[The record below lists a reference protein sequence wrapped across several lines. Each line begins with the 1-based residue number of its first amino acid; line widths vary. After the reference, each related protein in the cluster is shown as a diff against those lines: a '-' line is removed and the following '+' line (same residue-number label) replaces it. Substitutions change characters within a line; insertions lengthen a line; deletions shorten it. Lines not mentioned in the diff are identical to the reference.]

1 MLKSLTIKFNK
12 VKPSEGSNEN
22 IQDPDPSSE
31 SRQATGQ
38 GENKNE
44 KKSLKTQMPPV
55 SAEES
60 QTKIQAQ
67 TLCCEQTTAVG
78 SPQTLW
84 AKQLSTSKIPVLQVQ
99 HSADKV
105 SEKNT
110 HEDKT
115 TNPDSQN
122 PTASTGAKPE
132 QKEMGTGKE
141 DPVRSE
147 LKYITSEIKP
157 GIKLDVNTDWKFF
170 HKTRIPP
177 ESTSV
182 LSTLKSQKY
191 CCQKL
196 DAAFE
201 DGTDQYQKQQERHT
215 GEASGAIYE
224 PAAAASQKLR
234 LYVFSG
240 STYGHVRHEGL
251 SLAITGSS
259 QDYTSE
265 NSLVVQWLG
274 LKVVAAMRSDSI
286 SAKPTAVS
294 STQESSAKLKEEHSQ
309 KAPLIEYLKRLRL
322 PKSIDSYTDRFY
334 LLWLLLVT
342 IAFNWNCW
350 FIPLRMV
357 FPYQTP
363 HNTHYWLITD
373 LVCDTIYLFDLLLI
387 QPRLQFMR
395 GGDIIVDSNELK
407 RHYRNSTKFQLDM
420 ASIMPFDVFYLFFG
434 FNPIFRTNRMLKM
447 QDVIGAATANQNNFR
462 ICMDHTIAY
471 MNTYSIPKIVQ
482 NRVRTWYEYTWASQ
496 RMLDESDLLETLP
509 TTMQL
514 ALTVDV
520 NFGVISKVDLFKAS
534 ASPGNSEC
542 PNALMKVI
550 TSAVPQTLCPVVTS
564 PQCLPEVPGM
574 PPALARHRGD
584 GSHCLALLLRVQIK
598 QRAPPAQALG
608 CDTQMIY
615 DMLLR
620 LKSIVYLPGDF
631 VCKKGE
637 IGKEM
642 YIIKQGEVQ
651 VLGGADGTQ
660 VLVTLK
666 AGAVFGEISLL
677 AARGGNRRTAN
688 VVAHG
693 FANLLTLD
701 KKTLQEILVHYPDS
715 EKLLMKKARVLLKN
729 KAPGTGATPPNKGL
743 AFLFPPKQETPKMFK
758 ALLGSSG
765 KAGLARLLT
774 LKREQTGQRKDEN
787 QEEEDK
793 GKESEDKGR
802 ATAEKPL
809 EASKCQTSPITA
821 EEAPQAITKAVLP
834 RGTTRQSL
842 IISMA
847 PSAEAG
853 EEVLT
858 IEVKEKAK
866 Q

>member
-1 MLKSLTIKFNK
+1 MFKSLTIRFNK
-12 VKPSEGSNEN
+12 VKPSEGSDESK
-22 IQDPDPSSE
+22 QGPDPSSDSQQPTKQE
-31 SRQATGQ
+31 
-38 GENKNE
+38 ENKNE
-44 KKSLKTQMPPV
+44 KISLKTKMPPV
-55 SAEES
+55 AAEES
-60 QTKIQAQ
+60 HTKIQD
-67 TLCCEQTTAVG
+67 
-78 SPQTLW
+78 
-84 AKQLSTSKIPVLQVQ
+84 KI
-99 HSADKV
+99 
-105 SEKNT
+105 SEKNML
-110 HEDKT
+110 ENKT
-115 TNPDSQN
+115 TNPESQN
-122 PTASTGAKPE
+122 PAESTGTKPE

-141 DPVRSE
+141 GLVSPTSKLLGAPVINEYADAQLHNLVRRLRQRTE
-147 LKYITSEIKP
+147 FYKK
-157 GIKLDVNTDWKFF
+157 KLVEDDMSS
-170 HKTRIPP
+170 P
-177 ESTSV
+177 E
-182 LSTLKSQKY
+182 
-191 CCQKL
+191 
-196 DAAFE
+196 
-201 DGTDQYQKQQERHT
+201 
-215 GEASGAIYE
+215 
-224 PAAAASQKLR
+224 
-234 LYVFSG
+234 G
-240 STYGHVRHEGL
+240 SPQT
-251 SLAITGSS
+251 
-259 QDYTSE
+259 
-265 NSLVVQWLG
+265 
-274 LKVVAAMRSDSI
+274 
-286 SAKPTAVS
+286 AKPTVVS
-294 STQESSAKLKEEHSQ
+294 STQETNAKLKEEHYQ
-309 KAPLIEYLKRLRL
+309 KVPLTEYLKRIRL

-350 FIPLRMV
+350 LIPLRMV

-363 HNTHYWLITD
+363 DNARYWLTTD
-373 LVCDTIYLFDLLLI
+373 IVCDAIYLFDLLLI

-407 RHYRNSTKFQLDM
+407 RHYRSSRKFQLDV
-420 ASIMPFDVFYLFFG
+420 ASIMPFDFFYLFFG
-434 FNPIFRTNRMLKM
+434 FNPVFRTNRMLKYTSFFEFNHHLESIMNKAYIYRVIRTTGYLLFTLHINACMYYWASNYEGIGTTRWVYDGEGNKYLRCYYWAVRTLITIGGLPEPQTSFEIVFQLLNFFSGVFVFSSLIGQM

-482 NRVRTWYEYTWASQ
+482 NRVRTWYEYTWDSQ

-520 NFGVISKVDLFKAS
+520 NFSIISKVDLFK
-534 ASPGNSEC
+534 
-542 PNALMKVI
+542 
-550 TSAVPQTLCPVVTS
+550 
-564 PQCLPEVPGM
+564 
-574 PPALARHRGD
+574 
-584 GSHCLALLLRVQIK
+584 
-598 QRAPPAQALG
+598 G

-651 VLGGADGTQ
+651 VLGGADGAQ

-677 AARGGNRRTAN
+677 AAKGGNRRTAN

-758 ALLGSSG
+758 ALLGGSG
-765 KAGLARLLT
+765 RAGLARLLT
-774 LKREQTGQRKDEN
+774 LKREQTIQVIRRRERGAVTETTGLNTPSQNKSEN
-787 QEEEDK
+787 SEEEAK
-793 GKESEDKGR
+793 GKEYEDKGR
-802 ATAEKPL
+802 EPEEKPL
-809 EASKCQTSPITA
+809 ETPKCRTSSMTA
-821 EEAPQAITKAVLP
+821 EEAPQSIRRAVLP
-834 RGTTRQSL
+834 RGATRQSL

>member
-1 MLKSLTIKFNK
+1 
-12 VKPSEGSNEN
+12 
-22 IQDPDPSSE
+22 
-31 SRQATGQ
+31 
-38 GENKNE
+38 
-44 KKSLKTQMPPV
+44 
-55 SAEES
+55 
-60 QTKIQAQ
+60 
-67 TLCCEQTTAVG
+67 
-78 SPQTLW
+78 
-84 AKQLSTSKIPVLQVQ
+84 
-99 HSADKV
+99 
-105 SEKNT
+105 
-110 HEDKT
+110 
-115 TNPDSQN
+115 DSQN

-141 DPVRSE
+141 DPVS
-147 LKYITSEIKP
+147 KP
-157 GIKLDVNTDWKFF
+157 PVINEYADAQLHSLVRRLRQRTDFYKRKLVEADVSS
-170 HKTRIPP
+170 P
-177 ESTSV
+177 ESSPQT
-182 LSTLKSQKY
+182 
-191 CCQKL
+191 
-196 DAAFE
+196 
-201 DGTDQYQKQQERHT
+201 
-215 GEASGAIYE
+215 
-224 PAAAASQKLR
+224 
-234 LYVFSG
+234 
-240 STYGHVRHEGL
+240 
-251 SLAITGSS
+251 
-259 QDYTSE
+259 
-265 NSLVVQWLG
+265 
-274 LKVVAAMRSDSI
+274 
-286 SAKPTAVS
+286 AKPTAVS

-309 KAPLIEYLKRLRL
+309 KVPLIEYLKRLRL
-322 PKSIDSYTDRFY
+322 PKNRFY
-334 LLWLLLVT
+334 LLWLSLVT

-395 GGDIIVDSNELK
+395 GGDIIVSRGSGAAETDKEYQRLNYKTPVHVCL
-407 RHYRNSTKFQLDM
+407 
-420 ASIMPFDVFYLFFG
+420 
-434 FNPIFRTNRMLKM
+434 TNRMLKYTSFFEFNHHLESIMNKAYIYRVIRTTGYLLFTLHINACMYYWASSYEGIGSTRWVYDGEGNKYLRCYYWAVRTLITIGGLPEPQTLFEIVFQLLNFFSGVFVFSSLIGQM

-520 NFGVISKVDLFKAS
+520 NFGVISKVDLFK
-534 ASPGNSEC
+534 
-542 PNALMKVI
+542 
-550 TSAVPQTLCPVVTS
+550 
-564 PQCLPEVPGM
+564 
-574 PPALARHRGD
+574 
-584 GSHCLALLLRVQIK
+584 
-598 QRAPPAQALG
+598 G

-774 LKREQTGQRKDEN
+774 LKREQTAQVMGQRE
-787 QEEEDK
+787 
-793 GKESEDKGR
+793 R
-802 ATAEKPL
+802 R
-809 EASKCQTSPITA
+809 
-821 EEAPQAITKAVLP
+821 AITETS
-834 RGTTRQSL
+834 R
-842 IISMA
+842 
-847 PSAEAG
+847 
-853 EEVLT
+853 
-858 IEVKEKAK
+858 
-866 Q
+866 

>member
-1 MLKSLTIKFNK
+1 H
-12 VKPSEGSNEN
+12 
-22 IQDPDPSSE
+22 
-31 SRQATGQ
+31 
-38 GENKNE
+38 
-44 KKSLKTQMPPV
+44 
-55 SAEES
+55 EES
-60 QTKIQAQ
+60 DTTERLHFHFSPSCIGEGNGNPLQCSCLENPRDRGAWWAAVYGVAQ
-67 TLCCEQTTAVG
+67 SRTRLKRLTPVINEYADAQLHSLVRRLRQRTDFYKRKLVQG
-78 SPQTLW
+78 DMSSPESSPQT
-84 AKQLSTSKIPVLQVQ
+84 
-99 HSADKV
+99 
-105 SEKNT
+105 
-110 HEDKT
+110 
-115 TNPDSQN
+115 
-122 PTASTGAKPE
+122 
-132 QKEMGTGKE
+132 
-141 DPVRSE
+141 
-147 LKYITSEIKP
+147 
-157 GIKLDVNTDWKFF
+157 
-170 HKTRIPP
+170 
-177 ESTSV
+177 
-182 LSTLKSQKY
+182 
-191 CCQKL
+191 
-196 DAAFE
+196 
-201 DGTDQYQKQQERHT
+201 
-215 GEASGAIYE
+215 
-224 PAAAASQKLR
+224 
-234 LYVFSG
+234 
-240 STYGHVRHEGL
+240 
-251 SLAITGSS
+251 
-259 QDYTSE
+259 
-265 NSLVVQWLG
+265 
-274 LKVVAAMRSDSI
+274 
-286 SAKPTAVS
+286 AKPTAVS

-309 KAPLIEYLKRLRL
+309 KAPLTEYLKRLRL

-334 LLWLLLVT
+334 LLWLSLVT

-350 FIPLRMV
+350 FIPLRVV

-373 LVCDTIYLFDLLLI
+373 LICDTIYLFDLLLI

-420 ASIMPFDVFYLFFG
+420 ASIMPFDVFYLVFG
-434 FNPIFRTNRMLKM
+434 LNPIFRTNRMLKYSSFFEFNHHLESIMNKAYIYRVIRTTGYLLFTLHINACMYYWASNYEGIGSTRWVYDGEGNKYLRCYYWAVRTLITIGGLPEPQTSFEIVFQLLNFFSGVFVFSSLIGQM

-471 MNTYSIPKIVQ
+471 MNTYSIPKTVQ

-520 NFGVISKVDLFKAS
+520 NFGVISKVDLFK
-534 ASPGNSEC
+534 
-542 PNALMKVI
+542 
-550 TSAVPQTLCPVVTS
+550 
-564 PQCLPEVPGM
+564 
-574 PPALARHRGD
+574 
-584 GSHCLALLLRVQIK
+584 
-598 QRAPPAQALG
+598 G

-774 LKREQTGQRKDEN
+774 LKREQTAQVIGQRERRAVT
-787 QEEEDK
+787 ETP
-793 GKESEDKGR
+793 GR
-802 ATAEKPL
+802 NTLRQAPTL
-809 EASKCQTSPITA
+809 ILCQT
-821 EEAPQAITKAVLP
+821 L
-834 RGTTRQSL
+834 G
-842 IISMA
+842 
-847 PSAEAG
+847 
-853 EEVLT
+853 
-858 IEVKEKAK
+858 
-866 Q
+866 

>member
-31 SRQATGQ
+31 SRQATEQ

-60 QTKIQAQ
+60 QTKIQ
-67 TLCCEQTTAVG
+67 
-78 SPQTLW
+78 
-84 AKQLSTSKIPVLQVQ
+84 
-99 HSADKV
+99 DKV

-141 DPVRSE
+141 DPVS
-147 LKYITSEIKP
+147 KP
-157 GIKLDVNTDWKFF
+157 PVAPVINEYADAQLHSLVRRLRQRTDFYKRKLVEADMSS
-170 HKTRIPP
+170 P
-177 ESTSV
+177 ESSPQT
-182 LSTLKSQKY
+182 
-191 CCQKL
+191 
-196 DAAFE
+196 
-201 DGTDQYQKQQERHT
+201 
-215 GEASGAIYE
+215 
-224 PAAAASQKLR
+224 
-234 LYVFSG
+234 
-240 STYGHVRHEGL
+240 
-251 SLAITGSS
+251 
-259 QDYTSE
+259 
-265 NSLVVQWLG
+265 
-274 LKVVAAMRSDSI
+274 
-286 SAKPTAVS
+286 AKPTAVS

-309 KAPLIEYLKRLRL
+309 KVPLIEYLKRLRL

-334 LLWLLLVT
+334 LLWLSLVT

-373 LVCDTIYLFDLLLI
+373 LVCDTTYLFDLLLI

-434 FNPIFRTNRMLKM
+434 FNPIFRTNRMLKYTSFFEFNHHLESIMNKAYIYRVIRTTGYLLFTLHINACMYYWASNYEGIGSTRWVYDGEGNKYLRCYYWAVRTLITIGGLPEPQTLFEIVFQLLNFFSGVFVFSSLIGQM

-520 NFGVISKVDLFKAS
+520 NFGVISKVDLFK
-534 ASPGNSEC
+534 
-542 PNALMKVI
+542 
-550 TSAVPQTLCPVVTS
+550 
-564 PQCLPEVPGM
+564 
-574 PPALARHRGD
+574 
-584 GSHCLALLLRVQIK
+584 
-598 QRAPPAQALG
+598 G

-774 LKREQTGQRKDEN
+774 LKREQTAQRKDEN

-809 EASKCQTSPITA
+809 EASKCQTSSITA
-821 EEAPQAITKAVLP
+821 EEAPQAIRNAVLP

>member
-1 MLKSLTIKFNK
+1 DH
-12 VKPSEGSNEN
+12 P
-22 IQDPDPSSE
+22 
-31 SRQATGQ
+31 
-38 GENKNE
+38 E
-44 KKSLKTQMPPV
+44 KTKT
-55 SAEES
+55 S
-60 QTKIQAQ
+60 I
-67 TLCCEQTTAVG
+67 
-78 SPQTLW
+78 
-84 AKQLSTSKIPVLQVQ
+84 IY
-99 HSADKV
+99 KV

-110 HEDKT
+110 HEDRT
-115 TNPDSQN
+115 TNPDPQN
-122 PTASTGAKPE
+122 PAASTGAKPE
-132 QKEMGTGKE
+132 QKEMETGKE
-141 DPVRSE
+141 DPVS
-147 LKYITSEIKP
+147 KP
-157 GIKLDVNTDWKFF
+157 PVAPVINEYADAQLHSLVRRLRQRTDFYKRKLVQGDMSS
-170 HKTRIPP
+170 P
-177 ESTSV
+177 ESSPQT
-182 LSTLKSQKY
+182 
-191 CCQKL
+191 
-196 DAAFE
+196 
-201 DGTDQYQKQQERHT
+201 
-215 GEASGAIYE
+215 
-224 PAAAASQKLR
+224 
-234 LYVFSG
+234 
-240 STYGHVRHEGL
+240 
-251 SLAITGSS
+251 
-259 QDYTSE
+259 
-265 NSLVVQWLG
+265 
-274 LKVVAAMRSDSI
+274 
-286 SAKPTAVS
+286 AKPTAVS

-309 KAPLIEYLKRLRL
+309 KAPLTEYLKRLRL

-334 LLWLLLVT
+334 LLWLSLVT

-350 FIPLRMV
+350 FIPLRVV

-373 LVCDTIYLFDLLLI
+373 LICDTIYLFDLLLI

-420 ASIMPFDVFYLFFG
+420 ASIMPFDVFYLVFG
-434 FNPIFRTNRMLKM
+434 LNPIFRTNRMLKYSSFFEFNHHLESIMNKAYIYRVIRTTGYLLFTLHINACMYYWASNYEGIGSTRWVYDGEGNKYLRCYYWAVRTLITIGGLPEPQTSFEIVFQLLNFFSGVFVFSSLIGQM

-471 MNTYSIPKIVQ
+471 MNTYSIPKTVQ

-520 NFGVISKVDLFKAS
+520 NFGVISKVDLFK
-534 ASPGNSEC
+534 
-542 PNALMKVI
+542 
-550 TSAVPQTLCPVVTS
+550 
-564 PQCLPEVPGM
+564 
-574 PPALARHRGD
+574 
-584 GSHCLALLLRVQIK
+584 
-598 QRAPPAQALG
+598 G

-774 LKREQTGQRKDEN
+774 LKREQTAQVIGQRERRAEQKCK
-787 QEEEDK
+787 EEEDK

-809 EASKCQTSPITA
+809 ETSKCETSSITA
-821 EEAPQAITKAVLP
+821 EEAPQATRKAVLP
-834 RGTTRQSL
+834 RGTTRHSL

>member
-1 MLKSLTIKFNK
+1 MFKSLTIKFNK
-12 VKPSEGSNEN
+12 VKPSEGGNEN
-22 IQDPDPSSE
+22 KQDPDASSE

-44 KKSLKTQMPPV
+44 KKSLKTKMPPV
-55 SAEES
+55 STEES
-60 QTKIQAQ
+60 QTKIQ
-67 TLCCEQTTAVG
+67 
-78 SPQTLW
+78 
-84 AKQLSTSKIPVLQVQ
+84 
-99 HSADKV
+99 DKV

-122 PTASTGAKPE
+122 PAALTGAKPE

-141 DPVRSE
+141 DPVS
-147 LKYITSEIKP
+147 KP
-157 GIKLDVNTDWKFF
+157 PVAPVINEYADTQLHNLVRRLRQRTDFYKRKLVEGDMSS
-170 HKTRIPP
+170 P
-177 ESTSV
+177 ESSPQT
-182 LSTLKSQKY
+182 
-191 CCQKL
+191 
-196 DAAFE
+196 
-201 DGTDQYQKQQERHT
+201 
-215 GEASGAIYE
+215 
-224 PAAAASQKLR
+224 
-234 LYVFSG
+234 
-240 STYGHVRHEGL
+240 
-251 SLAITGSS
+251 
-259 QDYTSE
+259 
-265 NSLVVQWLG
+265 
-274 LKVVAAMRSDSI
+274 
-286 SAKPTAVS
+286 AKPSVVS
-294 STQESSAKLKEEHSQ
+294 SAQESSAKLKEEDS
-309 KAPLIEYLKRLRL
+309 KKVPLSGYLKRLRL
-322 PKSIDSYTDRFY
+322 PEHIDSYTDRFY
-334 LLWLLLVT
+334 LLWLSLVS

-350 FIPLRMV
+350 FIPLRVV

-363 HNTHYWLITD
+363 HNTLYWLITD
-373 LVCDTIYLFDLLLI
+373 LICDAIYLFDLLLI

-395 GGDIIVDSNELK
+395 GGDIIVDSKELK

-434 FNPIFRTNRMLKM
+434 FNPIFRTNRMLKYTSFFEFNHQLESIMNKAYIYRVIRTTGYLLFTLHINACLYYWASDYEGIGSTRWVYDGEGNKYLRCYYWAVRTLITIGGLPEPQTSFEIVFQLLNFFSGVFVFSSLIGQM

-520 NFGVISKVDLFKAS
+520 NFGVISKVDLFK
-534 ASPGNSEC
+534 
-542 PNALMKVI
+542 
-550 TSAVPQTLCPVVTS
+550 
-564 PQCLPEVPGM
+564 
-574 PPALARHRGD
+574 
-584 GSHCLALLLRVQIK
+584 
-598 QRAPPAQALG
+598 G

-729 KAPGTGATPPNKGL
+729 KAPATGTTPPNKGL

-758 ALLGSSG
+758 ALLGGSG
-765 KAGLARLLT
+765 KAGLARLLM
-774 LKREQTGQRKDEN
+774 LKREQTAQRKDEN

-809 EASKCQTSPITA
+809 ETSKCAGSSITA
-821 EEAPQAITKAVLP
+821 EEAPQAIRKAVLP

-858 IEVKEKAK
+858 IEVKEKA
-866 Q
+866 QQ

>member
-1 MLKSLTIKFNK
+1 MFKSLTIKFNK
-12 VKPSEGSNEN
+12 VKPSEGGNEN
-22 IQDPDPSSE
+22 KQDPDPSGE
-31 SRQATGQ
+31 SQQATRQ

-44 KKSLKTQMPPV
+44 KQSLKTKMPPA
-55 SAEES
+55 SGEES
-60 QTKIQAQ
+60 QTKIQ
-67 TLCCEQTTAVG
+67 
-78 SPQTLW
+78 
-84 AKQLSTSKIPVLQVQ
+84 
-99 HSADKV
+99 DKV

-110 HEDKT
+110 HENKT

-122 PTASTGAKPE
+122 PAASTGAQPE
-132 QKEMGTGKE
+132 QKAMGTGKE
-141 DPVRSE
+141 DPGSKPPVAPVINDYADAQLQNLVRR
-147 LKYITSEIKP
+147 LRQRTDFYKR
-157 GIKLDVNTDWKFF
+157 KLVEGDMSS
-170 HKTRIPP
+170 P
-177 ESTSV
+177 ESSPQT
-182 LSTLKSQKY
+182 
-191 CCQKL
+191 
-196 DAAFE
+196 
-201 DGTDQYQKQQERHT
+201 
-215 GEASGAIYE
+215 
-224 PAAAASQKLR
+224 
-234 LYVFSG
+234 
-240 STYGHVRHEGL
+240 
-251 SLAITGSS
+251 
-259 QDYTSE
+259 
-265 NSLVVQWLG
+265 
-274 LKVVAAMRSDSI
+274 
-286 SAKPTAVS
+286 AKPTVVS

-309 KAPLIEYLKRLRL
+309 KVPLTQHLKRLRL
-322 PKSIDSYTDRFY
+322 PKSIDSYTDRGY
-334 LLWLLLVT
+334 LLWLSLVT

-350 FIPLRMV
+350 LIPLRVV

-363 HNTHYWLITD
+363 NNAGYWLITD
-373 LVCDTIYLFDLLLI
+373 VVCDSIYLFDLLLI

-407 RHYRNSTKFQLDM
+407 RHYRNSKKFQLDM
-420 ASIMPFDVFYLFFG
+420 ASIMPSDVFYLFFG
-434 FNPIFRTNRMLKM
+434 FNPIFRTNRMLKYTSFFEFNHHLESIMNKAYIYRVIRTTGYLLFTLHINACLYYWASNYEGIGSTRWVYDGEGNKYLRCYYWAVRTLITIGGLPEPQTSFEIVFQLLNFFSGVFVFSSLIGQM

-520 NFGVISKVDLFKAS
+520 NFSIISKVDLFK
-534 ASPGNSEC
+534 
-542 PNALMKVI
+542 
-550 TSAVPQTLCPVVTS
+550 
-564 PQCLPEVPGM
+564 
-574 PPALARHRGD
+574 
-584 GSHCLALLLRVQIK
+584 
-598 QRAPPAQALG
+598 G

-620 LKSIVYLPGDF
+620 LRSIVYLPGDF

-651 VLGGADGTQ
+651 VLGGADGAQ

-729 KAPGTGATPPNKGL
+729 KAPGAGATPPNKGL

-774 LKREQTGQRKDEN
+774 LKREQTAQRKHEN

-793 GKESEDKGR
+793 GKESEDKGKEP
-802 ATAEKPL
+802 AEKAL
-809 EASKCQTSPITA
+809 ETSRCQTRSITT
-821 EEAPQAITKAVLP
+821 EEAPRAIGKADLS

-847 PSAEAG
+847 PSAEGG

>member
-1 MLKSLTIKFNK
+1 MFKSLTIKFNK
-12 VKPSEGSNEN
+12 VKPSEGGNEN
-22 IQDPDPSSE
+22 KKDPDPSGE
-31 SRQATGQ
+31 SRQATRQ

-44 KKSLKTQMPPV
+44 KKSLKTKMPPV

-60 QTKIQAQ
+60 QTKIQ
-67 TLCCEQTTAVG
+67 
-78 SPQTLW
+78 
-84 AKQLSTSKIPVLQVQ
+84 
-99 HSADKV
+99 DKV

-110 HEDKT
+110 HENKT

-122 PTASTGAKPE
+122 PAASTGAKAE
-132 QKEMGTGKE
+132 QKAVGTGK
-141 DPVRSE
+141 DDLGSKPPVAPVINDYADAQLHNLVRR
-147 LKYITSEIKP
+147 LRQRTDFYKR
-157 GIKLDVNTDWKFF
+157 KLVEGDMSS
-170 HKTRIPP
+170 P
-177 ESTSV
+177 ESSPQT
-182 LSTLKSQKY
+182 
-191 CCQKL
+191 
-196 DAAFE
+196 
-201 DGTDQYQKQQERHT
+201 
-215 GEASGAIYE
+215 
-224 PAAAASQKLR
+224 
-234 LYVFSG
+234 
-240 STYGHVRHEGL
+240 
-251 SLAITGSS
+251 
-259 QDYTSE
+259 
-265 NSLVVQWLG
+265 
-274 LKVVAAMRSDSI
+274 
-286 SAKPTAVS
+286 AKPTVVS

-309 KAPLIEYLKRLRL
+309 KVPLTQHLKRLRL
-322 PKSIDSYTDRFY
+322 PKSIDSYTDRGY
-334 LLWLLLVT
+334 LLWLSLVT

-350 FIPLRMV
+350 FIPLRVV

-363 HNTHYWLITD
+363 HNAGYWLITD
-373 LVCDTIYLFDLLLI
+373 IVCDTIYLFDLLLI

-395 GGDIIVDSNELK
+395 GGDIIYTSFFEFNHHLESIMNK
-407 RHYRNSTKFQLDM
+407 AYIYRVIRTTGYLLFTLHINACLYYWASTYEGIGSTRWVYDGEGNKYLRCYYWAVRTLITIGGLPEPQTSFEIVFQLLNFF
-420 ASIMPFDVFYLFFG
+420 SGVFVFSSLIG
-434 FNPIFRTNRMLKM
+434 QM

-471 MNTYSIPKIVQ
+471 MNTYSIPKMVQ

-496 RMLDESDLLETLP
+496 RMLGLFFSLLFFL
-509 TTMQL
+509 
-514 ALTVDV
+514 
-520 NFGVISKVDLFKAS
+520 K
-534 ASPGNSEC
+534 
-542 PNALMKVI
+542 
-550 TSAVPQTLCPVVTS
+550 
-564 PQCLPEVPGM
+564 
-574 PPALARHRGD
+574 
-584 GSHCLALLLRVQIK
+584 
-598 QRAPPAQALG
+598 G

-651 VLGGADGTQ
+651 VLGGADGAQ

-774 LKREQTGQRKDEN
+774 LKREQTAQRKDEN

-793 GKESEDKGR
+793 GEESEDKGKEP
-802 ATAEKPL
+802 AEKPL
-809 EASKCQTSPITA
+809 ETSKCQTSSITA
-821 EEAPQAITKAVLP
+821 EEAPQAIRKAVLA
-834 RGTTRQSL
+834 RGTTHQSL

-847 PSAEAG
+847 PSAEGG

>member
-12 VKPSEGSNEN
+12 VKPSEGGNEN
-22 IQDPDPSSE
+22 KQDPDPSGE
-31 SRQATGQ
+31 SRQATRQ

-44 KKSLKTQMPPV
+44 KKSLKTKMPPV

-60 QTKIQAQ
+60 QTKIQ
-67 TLCCEQTTAVG
+67 
-78 SPQTLW
+78 
-84 AKQLSTSKIPVLQVQ
+84 
-99 HSADKV
+99 DKV

-110 HEDKT
+110 HENKT

-122 PTASTGAKPE
+122 PAASTGAKPE
-132 QKEMGTGKE
+132 QKETGTGKE
-141 DPVRSE
+141 DLGSKPPVAPIINDYADAQLHNLVRR
-147 LKYITSEIKP
+147 LRQRTDFYKR
-157 GIKLDVNTDWKFF
+157 KLVEGDMSS
-170 HKTRIPP
+170 P
-177 ESTSV
+177 ESSPQT
-182 LSTLKSQKY
+182 
-191 CCQKL
+191 
-196 DAAFE
+196 
-201 DGTDQYQKQQERHT
+201 
-215 GEASGAIYE
+215 
-224 PAAAASQKLR
+224 
-234 LYVFSG
+234 
-240 STYGHVRHEGL
+240 
-251 SLAITGSS
+251 
-259 QDYTSE
+259 
-265 NSLVVQWLG
+265 
-274 LKVVAAMRSDSI
+274 
-286 SAKPTAVS
+286 AKPTVVS

-309 KAPLIEYLKRLRL
+309 KVPLTQHLKRLRL
-322 PKSIDSYTDRFY
+322 PKSIDSYTDRGY
-334 LLWLLLVT
+334 LLWLSLVT

-350 FIPLRMV
+350 FIPLRVV

-363 HNTHYWLITD
+363 HNEGYWLITD
-373 LVCDTIYLFDLLLI
+373 LVCDTIYLSDLLLI

-407 RHYRNSTKFQLDM
+407 RHYRNSKKFQLDM

-434 FNPIFRTNRMLKM
+434 FNPIFRTNRMLKYTSFFEFNHHLESIMNKAYIYRVIRTTGYLLFTLHINACMYYWASNYEGIGSTRWVYDGEGNKYLRCYYWAVRTLITIGGLPEPQTSFEIVFQLLNFFSGVFVFSSLIGQM

-520 NFGVISKVDLFKAS
+520 NFSIISKVDLFK
-534 ASPGNSEC
+534 
-542 PNALMKVI
+542 
-550 TSAVPQTLCPVVTS
+550 
-564 PQCLPEVPGM
+564 
-574 PPALARHRGD
+574 
-584 GSHCLALLLRVQIK
+584 
-598 QRAPPAQALG
+598 G

-651 VLGGADGTQ
+651 VLGGADGAQ

-774 LKREQTGQRKDEN
+774 LKREQTAQRKNEN

-793 GKESEDKGR
+793 GKESEDKEKEP
-802 ATAEKPL
+802 AEKPL
-809 EASKCQTSPITA
+809 QTSKCQTSSITA
-821 EEAPQAITKAVLP
+821 EEAPQAIRKAVLP

-847 PSAEAG
+847 PSAEGG